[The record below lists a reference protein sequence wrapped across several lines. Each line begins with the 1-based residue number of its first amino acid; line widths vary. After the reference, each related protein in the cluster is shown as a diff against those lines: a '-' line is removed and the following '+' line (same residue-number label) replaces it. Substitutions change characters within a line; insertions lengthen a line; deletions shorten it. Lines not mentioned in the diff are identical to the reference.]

1 MRNLEKI
8 KELLKLNNT
17 RLKKKYN
24 LNEIGIF
31 GSVVRGEDTDLSDV
45 DILIDYDKNKGMTLF
60 DLIRLEDEL
69 SVLIGSKVE
78 IALKNKLKPVIGKYI
93 LKEVIYI

>member
-1 MRNLEKI
+1 
-8 KELLKLNNT
+8 
-17 RLKKKYN
+17 
-24 LNEIGIF
+24 
-31 GSVVRGEDTDLSDV
+31 
-45 DILIDYDKNKGMTLF
+45 MTLF